1 MSGSVPRRSSGVRH
15 FGLCSFVLIILGYMF
30 WCSSVLLSVK
40 SWMVRPVYFR
50 DVFSSEEAVAVT
62 VGPIWYLRGIPE
74 ADGGGSM
81 RTERQSERPAR
92 LPLIDSVVQ
101 LGRMLGSGVAVLQVG
116 QAWRFCVRRHGV
128 GQWQDHQGSL
138 GTDTVGSRASMA
150 SAPTLNSYSLVLPF
164 GWAWS
169 AVLGKGLSGLLVLL
183 AMGSLLWHTM
193 FRLSVPHWWAN
204 RRPSCFFRATL
215 MDLG

>member
-1 MSGSVPRRSSGVRH
+1 MKT
-15 FGLCSFVLIILGYMF
+15 
-30 WCSSVLLSVK
+30 WT
-40 SWMVRPVYFR
+40 VRPVPFR
-50 DVFSSEEAVAVT
+50 NVLSWEEAVADT

-74 ADGGGSM
+74 ADDGGSL

-92 LPLIDSVVQ
+92 LLLIDSVAQ
-101 LGRMLGSGVAVLQVG
+101 LGRTLGSGVAVLQVG
-116 QAWRFCVRRHGV
+116 QAWRFCVRQHGV

-138 GTDTVGSRASMA
+138 GADTVVSRASMA
-150 SAPTLNSYSLVLPF
+150 SAPTFNSYSLVLPF